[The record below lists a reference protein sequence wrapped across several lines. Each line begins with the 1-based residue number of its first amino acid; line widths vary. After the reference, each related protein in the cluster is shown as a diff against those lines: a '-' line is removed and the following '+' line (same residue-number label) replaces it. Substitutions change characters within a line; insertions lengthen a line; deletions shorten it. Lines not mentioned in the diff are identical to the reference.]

1 MRTGLRRNLPAQQ
14 PKQINESGNSDALRA
29 EFFIFYPLHILYTHQ
44 QPMKAW
50 IASLSAVVIFHA
62 SAVAQNIDHYSANPG
77 VSWPAVDGLGRS
89 LPAQQEVGLSR
100 PNRFVGIFYFLWLG
114 QHDRSRAGPFVVTDI
129 LAKHPDA
136 LDNPSSP
143 PWGPAESPH
152 FWGEPL
158 YGFYLNSDPWVLR
171 RHAWLLADAGID
183 TLIFDTTNRHTYRE
197 VYMSLCREFRDL
209 RLKGERT
216 PQILFMVN
224 TEAGDTAQD
233 IYEDL
238 YKPGL
243 YQELW
248 FRWQGK
254 PLLICDPDKA
264 SAEVRS
270 FFTLRRAHWPFQQV
284 NTSYAWHWEAAYPQ
298 VYGFTD
304 DPRTPEEVNVSIA
317 QNLRQSDGRVTNM
330 SNGDARGRSFHNG
343 SLDTRPEAVNYGYN
357 AQEQWSRALQ
367 LDPSFVMVTGWN
379 EWIAGRFTRAGKV
392 IFVDQFS
399 QEFSRDIEPMKG
411 GHADNYYYQLVA
423 NVRRFKGMPAERK
436 PWRPK
441 TIDIAGGFEQWR
453 DVAPEYFDHTGE
465 TLARSFDGVAGL
477 HYKDNSGRNDF
488 ELMKVSCDAR
498 NIYFYARTR
507 DPITSATGPFW
518 MTLMIDVDSNATTG
532 WQGYDFIVNRTAP
545 GASTV
550 PLERNAGGWAWNPV
564 TDIPYRVSGR
574 ELHLAIP
581 RVALQ
586 LPLGT
591 APVAFNFKWADN
603 IQKPGDIMDFYL
615 SGDVAPEGRFQY
627 RYETK

>member
-1 MRTGLRRNLPAQQ
+1 
-14 PKQINESGNSDALRA
+14 
-29 EFFIFYPLHILYTHQ
+29 
-44 QPMKAW
+44 MKASL
-50 IASLSAVVIFHA
+50 ASLFGVIVFSAT
-62 SAVAQNIDHYSANPG
+62 AVSQQNGQYSANPG
-77 VSWPAVDGLGRS
+77 VSWPAVDGLSRK
-89 LPAQQEVGLSR
+89 LPAQREVGPPR
-100 PNRFVGIFYFLWLG
+100 PNRFAGIFYFLWLG
-114 QHDRSRAGPFVVTDI
+114 QHDRSSAGPFVVNDI

-136 LDNPSSP
+136 LNNPSSP

-183 TLIFDTTNRHTYRE
+183 TLIFDTTNRHTYRD
-197 VYMSLCREFRDL
+197 VYMSLCREFLEL
-209 RLKGERT
+209 RRRGERT
-216 PQILFMVN
+216 PQIVFMVN

-254 PLLICDPDKA
+254 PLLICDPEKA

-270 FFTLRRAHWPFQQV
+270 FFTLRRAHWPFEQV
-284 NTSYAWHWEAAYPQ
+284 NTPYAWHWEAAYPQ

-304 DPRTPEEVNVSIA
+304 DPRAPEQVNVSIA

-343 SLDTRPEAVNYGYN
+343 FLDTRPGAVNYGYN
-357 AQEQWSRALQ
+357 AQEQWTRALQ
-367 LDPSFVMVTGWN
+367 LDPPFVMVTGWN

-392 IFVDQFS
+392 VFVDQFS
-399 QEFSRDIEPMKG
+399 QEFSRDIEPMKE

-423 NVRRFKGMPAERK
+423 NVRRFKGMPAVRK
-436 PWRPK
+436 AWGPK
-441 TIDIAGGFEQWR
+441 TIDIAGGFDQWR

-465 TLARSFDGVAGL
+465 TLPRNFDGVAGL
-477 HYKDNSGRNDF
+477 HYNNNTGRNDF
-488 ELMKVSCDAR
+488 ELLKVSHDA
-498 NIYFYARTR
+498 NNLYFYARTR
-507 DPITSATGPFW
+507 DPITPAAGPFW
-518 MTLMIDVDSNATTG
+518 MTLMIDVDSDAATG

-545 GASTV
+545 GASTAV
-550 PLERNAGGWAWNPV
+550 LERNTGGWAWNRAA
-564 TDIPYRVSGR
+564 DIPYRVSGR

-581 RVALQ
+581 RAALH
-586 LPLGT
+586 LPPGA
-591 APVAFNFKWADN
+591 APVAVHFKWADN
-603 IQKPGDIMDFYL
+603 IAKPGDIMDFYL